1 MRADA
6 PIPALDPT
14 PSPGPP
20 ALFHALWLL
29 TFLLHLL
36 FVNAVLGGAL
46 LGAVA
51 SWAGSAQR
59 RTALFFAELNSWAI
73 SLAITFGIAPL
84 LFLQVLHGRF
94 FYTATILVAWG
105 WLSMVAILT
114 VAYYLN
120 YAVKARLR
128 AGRDA
133 PVLYTLEALLLLA
146 VAAIQVAVHLLTV
159 QPGRWGEVSRQA
171 WSALSDPSFVPRALH
186 FVLAAVSMAGVLL
199 ARQMAKRSSA
209 GEDADLLRPAAS
221 FGVKAAL
228 LATLLQLVDGFW
240 LLLSLPQGVLKGL
253 MRGGAGTMV
262 PLTLGVVAGLAL
274 LVLLSQV
281 RDPFADAKKVRHA
294 LELLLGA
301 VILMTVTRHQVR
313 GITLAFSGAQ
323 GEPAVAPQWG
333 AFALFAGSLV
343 LCAGLTAFAVVRSV
357 KDRPGP
363 GSGPGNEAA

>member
-1 MRADA
+1 VGADA
-6 PIPALDPT
+6 PIPALDPI
-14 PSPGPP
+14 PIPGPP
-20 ALFHALWLL
+20 ALLHALWLL

-36 FVNAVLGGAL
+36 CVNAVLGGSL

-51 SWAGSAQR
+51 SWAGGAQKK
-59 RTALFFAELNSWAI
+59 TALFFAELNSWAI

-105 WLSMVAILT
+105 WLSMVAFLT

-128 AGRDA
+128 SGGDA

-159 QPGRWGEVSRQA
+159 QPGRWAEVSRHA
-171 WSALSDPSFVPRALH
+171 WSALTDPSFLPRLLH
-186 FVLAAVSMAGVLL
+186 FVLAAVSMAGLLL
-199 ARQMAKRSSA
+199 ARQMVKKGAA
-209 GEDADLLRPAAS
+209 GEDVEPLRPLAS
-221 FGVKAAL
+221 FGVRAAL
-228 LATLLQLVDGFW
+228 FATFLQLVDGCW
-240 LLLSLPQGVLKGL
+240 LLLALPQDVLRGL
-253 MRGGAGTMV
+253 MRGGAATMV
-262 PLTLGVVAGLAL
+262 PLTLSILAGLGL

-281 RDPFADAKKVRHA
+281 RDPFAEGKKVRHA

-313 GITLAFSGAQ
+313 GIYLALAGAQ
-323 GEPAVAPQWG
+323 GEPAVSPQWG
-333 AFALFAGSLV
+333 AFAFFAGCLV
-343 LCAGLTAFAVVRSV
+343 LCAGLTIFAVVRSV

-363 GSGPGNEAA
+363 GEEAA